1 MGFGLAMKLGGLK
14 KWGELCR
21 KEVDE
26 RKHVDGHS
34 ESSRLLE

>member
-14 KWGELCR
+14 KWGELC
-21 KEVDE
+21 KKGVDE
-26 RKHVDGHS
+26 EKHVNGCG